1 MLPRQAFISRLEN
14 RLQMNFLS
22 VLGLQNISEAELA
35 ICFNFFPTPCLQQE
49 MAEGSCCVVVFE
61 T

>member
-1 MLPRQAFISRLEN
+1 
-14 RLQMNFLS
+14 MNFLS
-22 VLGLQNISEAELA
+22 VLGLQNISDTELA
-35 ICFNFFPTPCLQQE
+35 IRFNFSLYLKQE